1 MSEQNFAAP
10 GRASCMFVMF
20 AHPAG
25 PEETNLTNFSKRAY
39 QTIQTRHLTT
49 ASRTVTDNMK
59 TAFIIALI
67 ACMVLAS
74 LTSTEGRSLA
84 ESAEPHSLVKRGF
97 LFGGGSR
104 CGYNF
109 VCNLGPAQGCYH
121 SSGCCMRYV
130 CN

>member
-1 MSEQNFAAP
+1 
-10 GRASCMFVMF
+10 MFVMS

-25 PEETNLTNFSKRAY
+25 PEETNLTNFSLYKSRTKRDARQYFGEKRAY

-74 LTSTEGRSLA
+74 VTEGRSLA

-97 LFGGGSR
+97 FFGGGSR